1 MTKSPAISLVV
12 TVVGPD
18 RPGLVSAISDKAV
31 EFDANWADSVMSN
44 FAGQFAGIVQLQVR
58 PEKCD
63 ALIAALQ
70 SLESRESPQMR
81 ISVAK
86 STASTAAIKTRRLKL
101 DLVGHDRP
109 GIIHSISSQLAKRQI
124 SIEKLET
131 HIASG
136 AMSGE
141 QMFQMKALL
150 LVPVALDEN
159 ELRDGLEGL
168 ANELMVDISFDESK
182 STDQVRAQMN
192 LPD

>member
-1 MTKSPAISLVV
+1 MTKSHLVSLVV
-12 TVVGPD
+12 TLVGPD

-58 PEKCD
+58 PEKYD
-63 ALIAALQ
+63 ELITALRTL
-70 SLESRESPQMR
+70 ESPQMR

-86 STASTAAIKTRRLKL
+86 GGAASSAIKTRRLKL

-131 HIASG
+131 HIVSG

-150 LVPVALDEN
+150 LVPVTLDES

-168 ANELMVDISFDESK
+168 ANELMVDISFDDTK
-182 STDQVRAQMN
+182 
-192 LPD
+192 